1 MTRKSTS
8 LRIAQIIKLSRE
20 NRDKS
25 SPSRYAFVKSGRKI
39 CSKCVSFNQRRFAL
53 DDDWEI
59 VNDPVNISDPYLF
72 CDHCGDRI
80 KQLNV

>member
-20 NRDKS
+20 NRDKGS
-25 SPSRYAFVKSGRKI
+25 LSRYAFVKSGKKI
-39 CSKCVSFNQRRFAL
+39 CSKCVSFNRRRFAL
-53 DDDWEI
+53 NDDWEI
-59 VNDPVNISDPYLF
+59 VNDPVNISDLYLF

-80 KQLNV
+80 KQMNT